1 MKKFQKNI
9 VSALVVLLLF
19 VTMPFVVYAS
29 ENDYDVYLKVTY
41 ADGTISTYDAAR
53 NWREANGKI
62 INIYTDNFPITLELY
77 RKGHWSKK
85 YTIYSFGKK
94 TLDYQKEG
102 ILASMKYA
110 GEVHGYAKVNI
121 QSLEQHEQ
129 EKKAESERETV
140 EKRNENFK
148 KMLKNAGV
156 QFGYDWYIENDLN
169 QFVNGEWDGNRKS
182 DSTYGDRYIIGRV
195 YTISRMRV
203 DYYNGHM
210 YQDTFNCNLDYMGD
224 LEVSAWGQS
233 QTLAIS
239 KKNNKISCWQ
249 YFERLDQWDI
259 PKTETITKVS
269 PWYNENYSYGTCKT
283 QDLDG
288 VEHLYALKI
297 NGNLYKVH

>member
-9 VSALVVLLLF
+9 VSALVALLML

-53 NWREANGKI
+53 NWREANGEI

-129 EKKAESERETV
+129 EKRLKV
-140 EKRNENFK
+140 KEK
-148 KMLKNAGV
+148 
-156 QFGYDWYIENDLN
+156 Q
-169 QFVNGEWDGNRKS
+169 
-182 DSTYGDRYIIGRV
+182 
-195 YTISRMRV
+195 
-203 DYYNGHM
+203 
-210 YQDTFNCNLDYMGD
+210 
-224 LEVSAWGQS
+224 
-233 QTLAIS
+233 
-239 KKNNKISCWQ
+239 
-249 YFERLDQWDI
+249 
-259 PKTETITKVS
+259 
-269 PWYNENYSYGTCKT
+269 
-283 QDLDG
+283 
-288 VEHLYALKI
+288 
-297 NGNLYKVH
+297 

>member
-169 QFVNGEWDGNRKS
+169 KFISGEWDGDRKS
-182 DSTYGDRYIIGRV
+182 DSTYGDRIIIGRK
-195 YTISRMRV
+195 YIIYRDRP
-203 DYYNGHM
+203 DYANK
-210 YQDTFNCNLDYMGD
+210 YQYECNLDYMGD
-224 LEVSAWGQS
+224 LEVESFGFTH
-233 QTLAIS
+233 TLAIS

-249 YFERLDQWDI
+249 YFECLDQWDT
-259 PKTETITKVS
+259 PKTETITQVL
-269 PWYNENYSYGTCKT
+269 PNYIENYCYGLCKT
-283 QDLDG
+283 KDIKG
-288 VEHLYALKI
+288 VEHLYSLNI
-297 NGNLYKVH
+297 NGKLYKVH